1 LALREFGVGLLKTHS
16 ASYNIETDRTEAG
29 LFETR
34 DETVAKTSED
44 YYGVL
49 GVSKS
54 ASQAEIQKAYRE
66 LARKYHPDMNPD
78 DKTAKK
84 KFQKVQAAFDV
95 LNNPEKREMYDRYG
109 SSFETMGGGGE
120 PQGARS
126 WNWSPGAGGAG
137 PGGFNPEDIDLSQF
151 LGERFGQGQ
160 EGPGGIG
167 DLFGQFRRA
176 AGKFRK
182 PSGGQ
187 QRSSD
192 LLQDIQ
198 IPFDM
203 SITGGEVQLSVQ
215 RPSGKT
221 ETLAVKI
228 PPGIED
234 GKKIRIRGQ
243 GQPAPRGG
251 TPGDILLTVR
261 VQPHPHFHRRGNHLH
276 VRVPVTLGEAV
287 AGAKVDV
294 PTPRDTVTLSIP
306 PGTSSGAKLRVK
318 GHGVVPKN
326 GPPGDLLAEIQ
337 IVLPKQ
343 LSDADRQSL
352 CEIDKHYTQNPR
364 SELRW

>member
-1 LALREFGVGLLKTHS
+1 
-16 ASYNIETDRTEAG
+16 
-29 LFETR
+29 
-34 DETVAKTSED
+34 VAKMSED

-49 GVSKS
+49 GVPRN

-109 SSFETMGGGGE
+109 SSFETMGGGGGD
-120 PQGARS
+120 PGAQS
-126 WNWSPGAGGAG
+126 WGWSPGAGGAG
-137 PGGFNPEDIDLSQF
+137 PAGFNPEDIDLSQF

-160 EGPGGIG
+160 EGPGGFG

-182 PSGGQ
+182 PGAGGGQ
-187 QRSSD
+187 QRSGD
-192 LLQDIQ
+192 LVQEIQ
-198 IPFDM
+198 IPFNM
-203 SITGGEVQLSVQ
+203 SITGGEVQLAVQ

-221 ETLAVKI
+221 ETIAVKI
-228 PPGIED
+228 PPGIEE

-261 VQPHPHFHRRGNHLH
+261 VQPHPYFHRRGNHLH

-294 PTPRDTVTLSIP
+294 PTPSETVTLSIP

-326 GPPGDLLAEIQ
+326 GPAGDLLAEIQ

-343 LSDADRQSL
+343 LSDADRKTL
-352 CEIDKHYTQNPR
+352 CEIDKHYSQNPR
-364 SELRW
+364 SELHW